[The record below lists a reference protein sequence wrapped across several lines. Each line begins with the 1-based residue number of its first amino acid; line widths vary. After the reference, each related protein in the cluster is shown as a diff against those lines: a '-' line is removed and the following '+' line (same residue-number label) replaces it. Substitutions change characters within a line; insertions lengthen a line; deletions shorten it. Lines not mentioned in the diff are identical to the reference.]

1 MSRSVKAWCFT
12 VNNPQEPYATAI
24 PFDQSNCQCLVYQCE
39 RGENG
44 TVHLQGYIEFAS
56 RRTIA
61 QAKLYPG
68 LERAHLERR
77 RGSKAQAIDYCSK
90 DDTRIDGPWIFGFVG
105 NTAGKRSDLRVF
117 VSAVADGLSRDD
129 LIDEFPDILAKYP
142 RFVDKVFERARIRA
156 LPATVFQPREGWQS
170 TLWTTCCTTPDPRS
184 ILWYYDAVGNTG
196 KSWFA
201 NSCPNAYVI
210 TGGKHADIYY
220 AYNFEPVVIFDW
232 PRDHEDRFPYG
243 VAEAFKN
250 GYFLSTKY
258 EVKRVRFE
266 VPHVI
271 VFSNFYPDRSK
282 LSNDRWEINE
292 L

>member
-1 MSRSVKAWCFT
+1 M
-12 VNNPQEPYATAI
+12 
-24 PFDQSNCQCLVYQCE
+24 
-39 RGENG
+39 
-44 TVHLQGYIEFAS
+44 HLQGYIEFAS

-220 AYNFEPVVIFDW
+220 AYNFEPVVFFDW

-282 LSNDRWEINE
+282 LSNDCWEINE